1 MTRISCK
8 DAADASCTIATL
20 LADLEQPCQMC
31 GGDGVVVLTGR
42 SPTGEPVTVRM
53 LPELVLEVDG
63 CEDLL
68 AEIRA
73 RRCPHGR

>member
-8 DAADASCTIATL
+8 DAADASCTIANL

-42 SPTGEPVTVRM
+42 SPTGEAVTVHL
-53 LPELVLEVDG
+53 LPGQVLEIDG
-63 CEDLL
+63 CEALL
-68 AEIRA
+68 EEIRS